1 VRSPGVTTVAGGSL
15 APVFWFWVGL
25 WMLLVAGA
33 GGYLWVVG
41 RDVYRKGKA
50 LARVAA
56 VEADR
61 LTRAMEP
68 LQAAADELEELRE
81 ELAVF
86 ADPQELRRERA
97 KAAKRKARA
106 RHRLG
111 RA

>member
-1 VRSPGVTTVAGGSL
+1 VI
-15 APVFWFWVGL
+15 W
-25 WMLLVAGA
+25 
-33 GGYLWVVG
+33 LWVALWIVLVLGGAAVLGLIG

-56 VEADR
+56 EDADR

-68 LQAAADELEELRE
+68 LQVAAEELEERRE

-86 ADPQELRRERA
+86 ADPDQLRRERA
-97 KAAKRKARA
+97 KAAKRKARG

-111 RA
+111 QV

>member
-1 VRSPGVTTVAGGSL
+1 MIWLWVTL
-15 APVFWFWVGL
+15 WV
-25 WMLLVAGA
+25 LLVLGGA
-33 GGYLWVVG
+33 AVLGLIG

-68 LQAAADELEELRE
+68 LQAAAEELEERRE

-86 ADPQELRRERA
+86 ADPTELRRERA
-97 KAAKRKARA
+97 KAAKRKARG

-111 RA
+111 QA

>member
-1 VRSPGVTTVAGGSL
+1 VI
-15 APVFWFWVGL
+15 W
-25 WMLLVAGA
+25 
-33 GGYLWVVG
+33 LWVALWIVLVLGGAAVLGLIG

-56 VEADR
+56 EDADR

-68 LQAAADELEELRE
+68 LQVAAEELEELRD

-86 ADPQELRRERA
+86 ADPHELRRERA
-97 KAAKRKARA
+97 KAAKRKARG

-111 RA
+111 RV